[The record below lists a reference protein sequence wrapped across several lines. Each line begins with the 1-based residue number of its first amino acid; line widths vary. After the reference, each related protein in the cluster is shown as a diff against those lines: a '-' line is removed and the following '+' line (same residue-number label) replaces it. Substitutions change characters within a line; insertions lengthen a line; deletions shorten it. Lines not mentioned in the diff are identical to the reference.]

1 MARHRST
8 SIYGPCT
15 RTDALLGSRVAP
27 CACHVPGRWTR
38 QAGRRRKAKQPPALA
53 LAPAGARGTRSIG
66 NGQGPVPPVRFMQ
79 RALSPW
85 RQAGE
90 AAARRT
96 VSDSPRPGA
105 VLVLG
110 QQQDLRWCPA
120 RSTAR
125 AAALR
130 PPAVPSLS
138 NGRSPYPS
146 STRRLAQCD
155 DDPAAGR
162 RFSSVVV
169 VRPRGSQVTSRMVRS
184 LTSVTNHLQEP
195 SSRLFYLWI
204 RKVKTVA

>member
-96 VSDSPRPGA
+96 VSESPRPGGRA
-105 VLVLG
+105 G
-110 QQQDLRWCPA
+110 AWPTA
-120 RSTAR
+120 RSTLVPGPIDCPCCGAP
-125 AAALR
+125 ATGGPLALQR
-130 PPAVPSLS
+130 PIAVPVVD
-138 NGRSPYPS
+138 S
-146 STRRLAQCD
+146 SSC
-155 DDPAAGR
+155 
-162 RFSSVVV
+162 S
-169 VRPRGSQVTSRMVRS
+169 M
-184 LTSVTNHLQEP
+184 
-195 SSRLFYLWI
+195 
-204 RKVKTVA
+204 